1 MKMMAKAEAEAMA
14 LMNGIMN
21 SMYEYCT
28 FGSWWGTLR
37 WSWTEPRKGMK
48 RNGMRF
54 IKNRKFNFFFTF
66 IQIQNGNGCD
76 IMIFLR
82 SLYVLFCRYLC
93 FCMLYHCNAGF
104 LASDETRAD
113 YKYFFVFLICVFYFS
128 IRWIHSAH
136 TTYFHIL
143 QILKLISI

>member
-1 MKMMAKAEAEAMA
+1 MALWTVCMSTVHSVVDEEHCGEAER
-14 LMNGIMN
+14 NRGRV
-21 SMYEYCT
+21 
-28 FGSWWGTLR
+28 W
-37 WSWTEPRKGMK
+37 
-48 RNGMRF
+48 NGMEWDLLKTENLIF
-54 IKNRKFNFFFTF
+54 FLLSYKFKTEMDATLWFFFGLF
-66 IQIQNGNGCD
+66 MFYFAVI
-76 IMIFLR
+76 
-82 SLYVLFCRYLC
+82 YVFVCH
-93 FCMLYHCNAGF
+93 FHCNAGF